1 MVILLKL
8 KGLKR
13 QSHKGGQSQESGGIP
28 AVAGSTDENFC
39 PVFSLNEHK
48 HTDTTSFGSSCGK
61 RYPTES
67 ESVQCDMSA
76 YRMIPS
82 SSFSSP
88 FLRHSVINSIF

>member
-28 AVAGSTDENFC
+28 MVAGSTDENFC

-48 HTDTTSFGSSCGK
+48 HTDTTSFGSSLGK
-61 RYPTES
+61 KISDRIRIS
-67 ESVQCDMSA
+67 LM
-76 YRMIPS
+76 
-82 SSFSSP
+82 
-88 FLRHSVINSIF
+88 

>member
-28 AVAGSTDENFC
+28 MVAGSTDENFC

-48 HTDTTSFGSSCGK
+48 HTDTTSFGSLLGK
-61 RYPTES
+61 KDIRQNQNQFNATCQHTE
-67 ESVQCDMSA
+67 
-76 YRMIPS
+76 
-82 SSFSSP
+82 
-88 FLRHSVINSIF
+88 